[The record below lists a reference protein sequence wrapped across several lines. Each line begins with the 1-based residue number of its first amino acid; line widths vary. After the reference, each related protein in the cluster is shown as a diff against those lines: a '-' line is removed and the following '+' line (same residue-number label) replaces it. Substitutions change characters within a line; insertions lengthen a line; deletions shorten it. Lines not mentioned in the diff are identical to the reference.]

1 MSEAGRRVD
10 ARLPPCLKNQERD
23 RHLSQQTSSVPKK
36 DGQANPDHQP
46 KLAAP
51 QPDDR
56 TLMERRRFTDDGG
69 HLLASMFN
77 GPGEQINYVP
87 MATSLNQA
95 GGGWYAMEQE
105 IKSELRGGNPPP
117 PAPKPVDIEINISY
131 AANKRP
137 VGFQVTFWVT
147 EPDGTIREEGRQFR
161 NQ

>member
-1 MSEAGRRVD
+1 
-10 ARLPPCLKNQERD
+10 
-23 RHLSQQTSSVPKK
+23 
-36 DGQANPDHQP
+36 
-46 KLAAP
+46 
-51 QPDDR
+51 
-56 TLMERRRFTDDGG
+56 
-69 HLLASMFN
+69 MFN

-87 MATSLNQA
+87 MAMSLNQA

-137 VGFQVTFWVT
+137 VGFQVTFWAT
-147 EPDGTIREEGRQFR
+147 EPNGTIREEGRQFR